1 MAYRMLRRAFRNVE
15 VSKDLII
22 RLIDSMD
29 ADGNGRLSLEEIVIA
44 LKLLW
49 NQAMGKVKRP
59 KEPKT
64 KVKILE

>member
-1 MAYRMLRRAFRNVE
+1 MAYRMLRHAFRNVE

-59 KEPKT
+59 KTPKT

>member
-1 MAYRMLRRAFRNVE
+1 MAYRMLRHAFRNVE

-29 ADGNGRLSLEEIVIA
+29 TDGNGRLSLEEIVIA

>member
-29 ADGNGRLSLEEIVIA
+29 TDQNGRLSLEEIVIA

>member
-1 MAYRMLRRAFRNVE
+1 MAYRMLRHAFRNVE

>member
-29 ADGNGRLSLEEIVIA
+29 TDGNGRLSLEEIVIA

-59 KEPKT
+59 KTPKT